1 MLMNMNKTISCIRDG
16 RAVLGIELGST
27 RIKAVLIDD
36 QFVPVASGSCTWENR
51 LENGIWT
58 YRLEDMWTAL
68 QSAYADLKRDV
79 QCRYGVVLTAIQ
91 SFGISAMMHG
101 YLPFDAEGRQLV
113 EFRTWRN
120 TMTAQAAEA
129 LTARLKFNIPQR
141 WSIAHLYQ
149 AVLNGEEHVGRI
161 ARLTTLAGYVH
172 WKLTGEYVLGVN
184 DASGMFPVNP
194 ESCDYDTDMLALAEK
209 ALEEE
214 HCQLKLRDILPP
226 VRSAGENAGCLTIEG
241 AGLLDPSGDLTP
253 GAPAAPPEGDAGT
266 GMVATNSIAPRKG
279 NVSAGTSVFSMVVL
293 EKQPTAVH
301 EEIDIVTT
309 PTGSPVAMVHC
320 NNCTSDINA
329 WAGML
334 KEFAEATGNE
344 VR

>member
-1 MLMNMNKTISCIRDG
+1 MNMNKTISCIRDG

-113 EFRTWRN
+113 EFRTWRD

-149 AVLNGEEHVGRI
+149 AV
-161 ARLTTLAGYVH
+161 
-172 WKLTGEYVLGVN
+172 K
-184 DASGMFPVNP
+184 
-194 ESCDYDTDMLALAEK
+194 
-209 ALEEE
+209 
-214 HCQLKLRDILPP
+214 
-226 VRSAGENAGCLTIEG
+226 
-241 AGLLDPSGDLTP
+241 
-253 GAPAAPPEGDAGT
+253 
-266 GMVATNSIAPRKG
+266 
-279 NVSAGTSVFSMVVL
+279 
-293 EKQPTAVH
+293 
-301 EEIDIVTT
+301 
-309 PTGSPVAMVHC
+309 
-320 NNCTSDINA
+320 
-329 WAGML
+329 
-334 KEFAEATGNE
+334 
-344 VR
+344 